1 MSTRAWTTVR
11 TSGLV
16 IDGALI
22 EIGLIGHTS
31 RSEAKKERIKSGDPQ
46 TAGSSI
52 ERVIET
58 QVFLVDPNGL
68 FASTRSGGARYR
80 CKWVESLLRRDIL

>member
-1 MSTRAWTTVR
+1 
-11 TSGLV
+11 LV
-16 IDGALI
+16 IEGALI

-31 RSEAKKERIKSGDPQ
+31 RLEAKKEPIKSGDPQ

-58 QVFLVDPNGL
+58 QVFLVDLNGL
-68 FASTRSGGARYR
+68 FASTTAARDFR
-80 CKWVESLLRRDIL
+80 RKWVESLLRRDIL